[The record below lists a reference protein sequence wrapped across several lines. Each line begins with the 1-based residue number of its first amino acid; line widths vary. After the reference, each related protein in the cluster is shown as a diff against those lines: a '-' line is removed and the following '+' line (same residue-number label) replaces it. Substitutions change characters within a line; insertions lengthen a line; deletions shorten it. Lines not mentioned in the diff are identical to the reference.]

1 WFMTWEQNVH
11 ASMFCNAWQ
20 FLLKTGLCNGVDAVI
35 KAYRLYLEQCPQAE
49 EGPLLALTRAR
60 TLVRFVESG
69 LLQLSS
75 CNCCG
80 GNFITHAH
88 QPVGSFACSLCQPP
102 SRAVKRRKLSQN
114 PADIIPQLL
123 DEQRVQAV

>member
-1 WFMTWEQNVH
+1 MAV
-11 ASMFCNAWQ
+11 
-20 FLLKTGLCNGVDAVI
+20 LLKTGLCNGVDAVI

-75 CNCCG
+75 CNFPAATAAAAILLPTLTSLLAALPAAYV
-80 GNFITHAH
+80 NRH
-88 QPVGSFACSLCQPP
+88 PGS
-102 SRAVKRRKLSQN
+102 KRRKLSQN

>member
-1 WFMTWEQNVH
+1 MSEKSIVQEARDIQLAMELITLGARLQMLESETQL
-11 ASMFCNAWQ
+11 SRGR
-20 FLLKTGLCNGVDAVI
+20 LI
-35 KAYRLYLEQCPQAE
+35 KLYKELRGSPPPK
-49 EGPLLALTRAR
+49 GMLP